1 MRKILGVFILATM
14 LAVPAMASV
23 TSQVPAGFIA
33 LSESYM
39 TWADAKA
46 YCQQRG
52 GRLPLIDG
60 SNSRSNPFVMSGA
73 IDGFGAVG
81 AHWPTGLPGGNYW
94 TGTDCRFF
102 FGPFVVFPIGTKINC
117 VTSDDTE
124 HSICRVACVP

>member
-1 MRKILGVFILATM
+1 MQKILGVFVLATM

-60 SNSRSNPFVMSGA
+60 SNSRANPFVMSGA

-81 AHWPTGLPGGNYW
+81 ARWPTGLPNGNYW

-102 FGPFVVFPIGTKINC
+102 GPFVVFPISAKINC
-117 VTSDDTE
+117 VIADDTE
-124 HSICRVACVP
+124 HSFGRVVCVP